1 VSAAIT
7 IARREFRSFFRVP
20 VGWLTIALFL
30 FLAGVV
36 FASVLWPG
44 SPATMRDV
52 FGWSQFFLMA
62 LAPAISMRLLSEE
75 FRSGTYEPLMTAP
88 VSDIAVT
95 LGKFAGGM
103 LFLLAM
109 FAPTL
114 FYPVVLAA
122 VSDPRPDP
130 GPVFAGYVGLILL
143 GSLYLAFG
151 MLLSSLTS
159 NQTLAFV
166 STFLLLVLYRLGTSD
181 RVIGSG
187 LVPIP
192 PSIAHSLSSLS
203 PGPRL
208 DDFARGII
216 DLGHVV
222 FFLSASAW
230 LLVLTFVALEMR
242 RWR

>member
-1 VSAAIT
+1 MTAALT
-7 IARREFRSFFRVP
+7 IARRELKSFFRVP
-20 VGWLTIALFL
+20 VGWLTVSLYLFL
-30 FLAGVV
+30 TGVV

-44 SPATMRDV
+44 SPASMRDI

-95 LGKFAGGM
+95 LGKFAGG
-103 LFLLAM
+103 LFFLLAM

-114 FYPVVLAA
+114 LYPLVLAA
-122 VSDPRPDP
+122 ISDPRPDP
-130 GPVFAGYVGLILL
+130 GPILAGYIGLILL

-151 MLLSSLTS
+151 MLLSSLTA

-166 STFLLLVLYRLGTSD
+166 STFLLLVLYRVVTSD

-192 PSIAHSLSSLS
+192 LTVARVLTSIS

-208 DDFARGII
+208 EDFARGVI

-222 FFLSASAW
+222 FFVSVTAW
-230 LLVLTFVALEMR
+230 FLVLTFVALETR

>member
-1 VSAAIT
+1 
-7 IARREFRSFFRVP
+7 

-114 FYPVVLAA
+114 LYPVVLAA

-192 PSIAHSLSSLS
+192 PSIAHALSSLS

-216 DLGHVV
+216 DLGHVI

-230 LLVLTFVALEMR
+230 LLVLTFIALEMR

>member
-1 VSAAIT
+1 MTGALT

-20 VGWLTIALFL
+20 VGWLTVALYLFL
-30 FLAGVV
+30 SGVV
-36 FASVLWPG
+36 FASVIWPG
-44 SPATMRDV
+44 TPATMRDV
-52 FGWSQFFLMA
+52 FAWSQFFLVA

-88 VSDIAVT
+88 VSDVAVT
-95 LGKFAGGM
+95 AGKFAGGL

-114 FYPVVLAA
+114 LYPIILAA
-122 VSDPRPDP
+122 ISDPRPDP
-130 GPVFAGYVGLILL
+130 GPVLAGYVGLLLL
-143 GSLYLAFG
+143 GSLYLSFG
-151 MLLSSLTS
+151 MLLSSLTA
-159 NQTLAFV
+159 NQTLAFI
-166 STFLLLVLYRLGTSD
+166 STFLLLVLYRVATSE

-192 PSIAHSLSSLS
+192 ATIGRALASISV
-203 PGPRL
+203 GPRL

-216 DLGHVV
+216 DFGHVV
-222 FFLSASAW
+222 FFLTASAW
-230 LLVLTFVALEMR
+230 FLVLTFVSLETR